1 MKDTRLKIVFMGTP
15 YFAVP
20 SLDKIHQSS
29 HQVLAVVTAPDKP
42 AGRGMKIQTTAVKD
56 YAVAHQIPVLQPS
69 NLKDPQ
75 FIEILKSYQADL
87 FVIVAF
93 RMLPE
98 VVWNMPPLG
107 SINLHG
113 SLLPKYR
120 GAAPI
125 NWAVIN
131 GEKET
136 GVTTFFLQHEIDTGN
151 IILQESFPI
160 EDTDTAGM
168 VHDKMMLIGANVL
181 VDTLN
186 QIANET
192 TTPTPQVFTSDL
204 PIAPKIH
211 KETGKINWNQTGQ
224 SIYNLIRGL
233 QPAPAAYT
241 YLDNKILK
249 LHAATFM
256 PCKHHEVSG
265 LMKTDNKTFIHIY
278 TIDGY
283 LQITELQL
291 EGKKRMQTD
300 EFLRGNM
307 LKDSVLLPSYSA

>member
-1 MKDTRLKIVFMGTP
+1 MRDRRLKVVFMGTP

-20 SLDKIHQSS
+20 SLDRIYESIHQ
-29 HQVLAVVTAPDKP
+29 VVAVVTAPDKP
-42 AGRGMKIQTTAVKD
+42 AGRGMKFQTTAVKE
-56 YAVAHQIPVLQPS
+56 YAVAHQIPVLQPT

-75 FIEILKSYQADL
+75 FIEKLKSFEADL

-98 VVWNMPPLG
+98 VVWNMPSLG

-136 GVTTFFLQHEIDTGN
+136 GVTTFFLKHEIDTGN
-151 IILQESFPI
+151 IIMQESFPI

-168 VHDKMMLIGANVL
+168 VHDKMMYIGANL
-181 VDTLN
+181 LLETLN

-192 TTPTPQVFTSDL
+192 TAPSPQIFTTDL
-204 PIAPKIH
+204 PIAPKIN
-211 KETGKINWNQTGQ
+211 KETGKINWNQTGHQ
-224 SIYNLIRGL
+224 IYNLIRGL

-241 YLDNKILK
+241 HLDNKILK
-249 LHAATFM
+249 IHTVTFTS
-256 PCKHHEVSG
+256 CNHHESCG
-265 LMKTDNKTFIHIY
+265 LMKTDNKTFIHVY
-278 TIDGY
+278 TSDGF
-283 LQITELQL
+283 LQINELQL
-291 EGKKRMQTD
+291 EGKKRMKTN
-300 EFLRGNM
+300 EFLRGTM
-307 LKDSVLLPSYSA
+307 LKDSTLLPSYSE